1 MNSLSQIEMLNLI
14 MIGIIAII
22 GILSLLVVFIVIR
35 MRLKEKQRIEEN
47 SSKIIGEKNNNQIKR
62 TNLITRD
69 GKEIDSI
76 YKFMEFDSITDN
88 MIIRK
93 NREQFIMVIE
103 CKGINYDLLSND
115 EKSAVELGFISFLN
129 TIRTPIQLYVQTRKL
144 DMRNLLSSYS
154 KRTDAMLEEV
164 RKIDAQIQLA
174 RQNGNEELT
183 KRLLFD
189 RKRKMN
195 IVEYSESIEEYT
207 NKINDSQYMLQQKT
221 YIIVSYYANEIGD
234 TKKYSDLELNDL
246 VFSEL
251 FTRTQTIVNALTSS
265 EITGKVLNSEE
276 LAELL
281 YVAYNRESSDTY
293 TLKNALD
300 AQYDRLYST
309 AKDVLETRK
318 QELKKQIEKEAIKL
332 ATNSITK
339 ADEQLREER
348 KIKATE
354 IRKKAE
360 NIMAEY
366 KDDLSKELYDKTIKE
381 DIIMKE
387 DFEKILKNENIQS
400 LKPKIR
406 KITGVK

>member
-309 AKDVLETRK
+309 AKDVSETRK
-318 QELKKQIEKEAIKL
+318 QESKKQIEKEAIKL

-381 DIIMKE
+381 IREADINTSDII
-387 DFEKILKNENIQS
+387 DI
-400 LKPKIR
+400 KPKIR

>member
-14 MIGIIAII
+14 MMGIIAII
-22 GILSLLVVFIVIR
+22 GILALLVVFIVIR

-47 SSKIIGEKNNNQIKR
+47 SSKIIGEKSNNQIKK

-221 YIIVSYYANEIGD
+221 YIIVSYYVNEIGD

-318 QELKKQIEKEAIKL
+318 QELRKQIETEAMKL

-348 KIKATE
+348 KQKAIEIK
-354 IRKKAE
+354 KKAE
-360 NIMAEY
+360 SIMADY
-366 KDDLSKELYDKTIKE
+366 KEDLSKELYDKTIKQIRE
-381 DIIMKE
+381 ADINTSDII
-387 DFEKILKNENIQS
+387 DV
-400 LKPKIR
+400 KPRIR

>member
-14 MIGIIAII
+14 MIGII
-22 GILSLLVVFIVIR
+22 GVMGLLSLLVVFIIIR
-35 MRLKEKQRIEEN
+35 MRIKENERTAEN
-47 SSKIIGEKNNNQIKR
+47 SPKIIGGQSNNQVKK

-93 NREQFIMVIE
+93 NREQFVMVIE

-115 EKSAVELGFISFLN
+115 EKSAVELGFIAFLN

-144 DMRNLLSSYS
+144 DMSNLLSSYS
-154 KRTDAMLEEV
+154 RRTEAMLDEIS
-164 RKIDAQIQLA
+164 KIDAQIQLA
-174 RQNGNEELT
+174 RQKGNEELLN
-183 KRLLFD
+183 KLMFD
-189 RKRKMN
+189 RKRKIN

-221 YIIVSYYANEIGD
+221 YIVVSYYANEIGD

-251 FTRTQTIVNALTSS
+251 FTRTQTILNALTSS

-293 TLKNALD
+293 TLRNALD

-318 QELKKQIEKEAIKL
+318 QELKKQIETEALKL

-339 ADEQLREER
+339 ADEQLKEER
-348 KIKATE
+348 KLKAAE
-354 IRKKAE
+354 IRRKAE
-360 NIMAEY
+360 SIMADY
-366 KDDLSKELYDKTIKE
+366 KDDLSKDLYEKTIKE
-381 DIIMKE
+381 IREAELDTSDII
-387 DFEKILKNENIQS
+387 DV
-400 LKPKIR
+400 KPKIR

>member
-14 MIGIIAII
+14 MIGII
-22 GILSLLVVFIVIR
+22 GIMGLLSLLVVFIIVR
-35 MRLKEKQRIEEN
+35 MRIKENERAAAN
-47 SSKIIGEKNNNQIKR
+47 SSQIIGNKNNNQSRK

-76 YKFMEFDSITDN
+76 YRFMEFDSITDN
-88 MIIRK
+88 IIIRK
-93 NREQFIMVIE
+93 NREQFVMVIE

-115 EKSAVELGFISFLN
+115 EKSAVELGFIAFLN

-144 DMRNLLSSYS
+144 DISNLLNSYS
-154 KRTDAMLEEV
+154 KRTQAMLDEIA
-164 RKIDAQIQLA
+164 KMDTQIQIA
-174 RQNGNEELT
+174 RQKGNTELVN
-183 KRLLFD
+183 KLSFD

-207 NKINDSQYMLQQKT
+207 NRINDSQYMLQQKT
-221 YIIVSYYANEIGD
+221 YIVVSYYANEIGD

-251 FTRTQTIVNALTSS
+251 FTRTQTILNALTSS

-293 TLKNALD
+293 TLRNALD

-318 QELKKQIEKEAIKL
+318 QELKKQIETEALKL

-339 ADEQLREER
+339 ADEQVREER
-348 KIKATE
+348 KQKAAEIK
-354 IRKKAE
+354 KKAE
-360 NIMAEY
+360 SIMADY
-366 KDDLSKELYDKTIKE
+366 KNDLSKDLYEKTIKE
-381 DIIMKE
+381 IRETDIDTKDII
-387 DFEKILKNENIQS
+387 DI
-400 LKPKIR
+400 KPKIR
-406 KITGVK
+406 RITGVK

>member
-14 MIGIIAII
+14 MIGII
-22 GILSLLVVFIVIR
+22 GVMGLLSLIVVFNIIR
-35 MRLKEKQRIEEN
+35 MRIKENERTAEN
-47 SSKIIGEKNNNQIKR
+47 SPKIIGGQSNNQVKK

-76 YKFMEFDSITDN
+76 YQFMEFDSITDN

-93 NREQFIMVIE
+93 NREQFVMVIE

-115 EKSAVELGFISFLN
+115 EKSAVELGFIAFLN

-144 DMRNLLSSYS
+144 DMSNLLNSYS
-154 KRTDAMLEEV
+154 KRTEAMLDEIS
-164 RKIDAQIQLA
+164 KIDAQIQLA
-174 RQNGNEELT
+174 RQKGNEELLN
-183 KRLLFD
+183 KLMFD
-189 RKRKMN
+189 RKRKIN

-221 YIIVSYYANEIGD
+221 YIVVSYYANEIGD

-251 FTRTQTIVNALTSS
+251 FTRTQTILNALTSS

-293 TLKNALD
+293 TLRNALD

-318 QELKKQIEKEAIKL
+318 QELKKQIETEALKL

-339 ADEQLREER
+339 ADEQLKEER
-348 KIKATE
+348 KLKAAE
-354 IRKKAE
+354 IRRKAE
-360 NIMAEY
+360 SIMADY
-366 KDDLSKELYDKTIKE
+366 KDDLSKDLYEKTIKE
-381 DIIMKE
+381 IREAELDTSDII
-387 DFEKILKNENIQS
+387 DV
-400 LKPKIR
+400 KPKIR

>member
-14 MIGIIAII
+14 MIGII
-22 GILSLLVVFIVIR
+22 GVMGLLSLLVVFIIIR
-35 MRLKEKQRIEEN
+35 MRIKENERTAEN
-47 SSKIIGEKNNNQIKR
+47 SSKIIGGQSNNQVKK

-76 YKFMEFDSITDN
+76 YQFMEFDSITDN

-93 NREQFIMVIE
+93 NREQFVMVIE

-115 EKSAVELGFISFLN
+115 EKSAVELGFIAFLN

-144 DMRNLLSSYS
+144 DMSTLLNSNSR
-154 KRTDAMLEEV
+154 RTEAMLDEIS
-164 RKIDAQIQLA
+164 KIDAQIQLA
-174 RQNGNEELT
+174 RQKGNEELLN
-183 KRLLFD
+183 KLMFD
-189 RKRKMN
+189 RKRKIN

-221 YIIVSYYANEIGD
+221 YIVVSYYANEIGD

-251 FTRTQTIVNALTSS
+251 FTRTQTILNALTSS

-293 TLKNALD
+293 TLRNALD

-318 QELKKQIEKEAIKL
+318 QELKKQIETEALKL

-339 ADEQLREER
+339 ADEQLKEER
-348 KIKATE
+348 KLKAAE
-354 IRKKAE
+354 IRRKAE
-360 NIMAEY
+360 SIMADY
-366 KDDLSKELYDKTIKE
+366 KDDLSKDLYEKTIKE
-381 DIIMKE
+381 IREAELDTSDII
-387 DFEKILKNENIQS
+387 DV
-400 LKPKIR
+400 KPKIR

>member
-14 MIGIIAII
+14 MIGII
-22 GILSLLVVFIVIR
+22 GVMGLLSLLVVFIIIR
-35 MRLKEKQRIEEN
+35 MRIKENERTDEN
-47 SSKIIGEKNNNQIKR
+47 SSKIIGGQSNNQVKK

-76 YKFMEFDSITDN
+76 YQFMEFDSITDN

-93 NREQFIMVIE
+93 NREQFVMVIE

-115 EKSAVELGFISFLN
+115 EKSAVELGFIAFLN

-144 DMRNLLSSYS
+144 DMSNLLSSYS
-154 KRTDAMLEEV
+154 RRTEAMLDEIS
-164 RKIDAQIQLA
+164 KIDAQIQLA
-174 RQNGNEELT
+174 RQKGNEELLN
-183 KRLLFD
+183 KLMFD
-189 RKRKMN
+189 RKRKIN

-221 YIIVSYYANEIGD
+221 YIVVSYYANEIGD

-251 FTRTQTIVNALTSS
+251 FTRTQTILNALTSS

-293 TLKNALD
+293 TLRNALD

-318 QELKKQIEKEAIKL
+318 QELKKQIDTEALKL

-339 ADEQLREER
+339 ADEQLKEER
-348 KIKATE
+348 KLKAAE
-354 IRKKAE
+354 IRRKAE
-360 NIMAEY
+360 SIMADY
-366 KDDLSKELYDKTIKE
+366 KDDLSKDLYEKTIKE
-381 DIIMKE
+381 IREAELDTSDII
-387 DFEKILKNENIQS
+387 DV
-400 LKPKIR
+400 KPKIR

>member
-14 MIGIIAII
+14 MIGII
-22 GILSLLVVFIVIR
+22 GVMGLLSLLVVFIIIR
-35 MRLKEKQRIEEN
+35 MRIQEN
-47 SSKIIGEKNNNQIKR
+47 DRNAENYSKIIGWQTNNQVKN

-76 YKFMEFDSITDN
+76 YQFMEFDSITDN

-93 NREQFIMVIE
+93 NREQFVMVIE

-115 EKSAVELGFISFLN
+115 EKSAVELGFIAFLN

-144 DMRNLLSSYS
+144 DMSNLLSSYS
-154 KRTDAMLEEV
+154 RRTEAMLDEIS
-164 RKIDAQIQLA
+164 KIDAQIQLA
-174 RQNGNEELT
+174 RQKGNEELLN
-183 KRLLFD
+183 KLMFD
-189 RKRKMN
+189 RKRKIN

-221 YIIVSYYANEIGD
+221 YIVVSYYANEIGD

-251 FTRTQTIVNALTSS
+251 FTRTQTILNALTSS

-293 TLKNALD
+293 TLRNALD

-318 QELKKQIEKEAIKL
+318 QELKKQIETEALKL

-339 ADEQLREER
+339 ADEQLKEER
-348 KIKATE
+348 KLKAAE
-354 IRKKAE
+354 IRRKAE
-360 NIMAEY
+360 SIMADY
-366 KDDLSKELYDKTIKE
+366 KDDLSKDLYEKTIKE
-381 DIIMKE
+381 IREAELDTSDII
-387 DFEKILKNENIQS
+387 DV
-400 LKPKIR
+400 KPKIR

>member
-14 MIGIIAII
+14 MIGII
-22 GILSLLVVFIVIR
+22 GVMGLLSLLVVFIIIR
-35 MRLKEKQRIEEN
+35 MRIKENERNAEN
-47 SSKIIGEKNNNQIKR
+47 SSKIIGGQTSNQVKK

-76 YKFMEFDSITDN
+76 YQFMEFDSITDN

-93 NREQFIMVIE
+93 NREQFVMVIE

-115 EKSAVELGFISFLN
+115 EKSAVELGFIAFLN

-144 DMRNLLSSYS
+144 DMSNLLNSYS
-154 KRTDAMLEEV
+154 RRTEAMLDEIS
-164 RKIDAQIQLA
+164 KIDAQIQLA
-174 RQNGNEELT
+174 RQKGNEELLN
-183 KRLLFD
+183 KLMFD
-189 RKRKMN
+189 RKRKIN

-221 YIIVSYYANEIGD
+221 YIVVSYYANEIGD

-251 FTRTQTIVNALTSS
+251 FTRTQTILNALTSS

-293 TLKNALD
+293 TLRNALD

-318 QELKKQIEKEAIKL
+318 EKANRNRSFKISNKQYNK
-332 ATNSITK
+332 S
-339 ADEQLREER
+339 R
-348 KIKATE
+348 
-354 IRKKAE
+354 
-360 NIMAEY
+360 
-366 KDDLSKELYDKTIKE
+366 
-381 DIIMKE
+381 
-387 DFEKILKNENIQS
+387 
-400 LKPKIR
+400 
-406 KITGVK
+406 

>member
-1 MNSLSQIEMLNLI
+1 MNSLSQIEILNLI
-14 MIGIIAII
+14 MMGIIAVI
-22 GILSLLVVFIVIR
+22 GVLALLVVFIVIK

-47 SSKIIGEKNNNQIKR
+47 SSKIIGEKSNNQVKK

-93 NREQFIMVIE
+93 NREQFVMVIE

-144 DMRNLLSSYS
+144 DMSNLLNSYS
-154 KRTDAMLEEV
+154 RRTNTMLEEV
-164 RKIDAQIQLA
+164 RKIDGQIQLA
-174 RQNGNEELT
+174 RQNGNDELV
-183 KRLLFD
+183 KKLSFD

-221 YIIVSYYANEIGD
+221 YIVVSYYASEIGD
-234 TKKYSDLELNDL
+234 TKKYSDMELNDL

-251 FTRTQTIVNALTSS
+251 FTRTQTILNALTSS

-293 TLKNALD
+293 TLRNALD

-318 QELKKQIEKEAIKL
+318 QELKKQIENEAMKL

-348 KIKATE
+348 RQKAIE

-360 NIMAEY
+360 SIMADY
-366 KDDLSKELYDKTIKE
+366 KDDLSKELYEKTIKQIRE
-381 DIIMKE
+381 ADINTSDII
-387 DFEKILKNENIQS
+387 DV
-400 LKPKIR
+400 KPRIR

>member
-14 MIGIIAII
+14 MIGII
-22 GILSLLVVFIVIR
+22 GVMGLLSLLVVFIIIR
-35 MRLKEKQRIEEN
+35 MRIKENERTAEN
-47 SSKIIGEKNNNQIKR
+47 SPKIIGGQSNNQVKK

-76 YKFMEFDSITDN
+76 YQFMEFDSITDN

-93 NREQFIMVIE
+93 NREQFVMVIE

-115 EKSAVELGFISFLN
+115 EKSAVELGFIAFLN

-144 DMRNLLSSYS
+144 DMSNLLSSYS
-154 KRTDAMLEEV
+154 RRTEAMLDEIS
-164 RKIDAQIQLA
+164 KIDAQIQLA
-174 RQNGNEELT
+174 RQKGNEELLN
-183 KRLLFD
+183 KLMFD
-189 RKRKMN
+189 RKRKIN

-221 YIIVSYYANEIGD
+221 YIVVSYYANEIGD

-251 FTRTQTIVNALTSS
+251 FTRTQTILNALTSS

-293 TLKNALD
+293 TLRNALD

-318 QELKKQIEKEAIKL
+318 EELKKQIETEALKL

-339 ADEQLREER
+339 ADEQLKAER
-348 KIKATE
+348 KLKAAE
-354 IRKKAE
+354 IRRKAE
-360 NIMAEY
+360 SIMADY
-366 KDDLSKELYDKTIKE
+366 KNDLSKDLYEKTIKE
-381 DIIMKE
+381 IREAELDTSDII
-387 DFEKILKNENIQS
+387 DV
-400 LKPKIR
+400 KPKIR

>member
-1 MNSLSQIEMLNLI
+1 MNSLSQIEILNLN

-22 GILSLLVVFIVIR
+22 GILSLIVVFIIIK

-47 SSKIIGEKNNNQIKR
+47 SSKIIGEKNNNQAKKI
-62 TNLITRD
+62 NLITRD

-144 DMRNLLSSYS
+144 DMSNLLNSYS
-154 KRTDAMLEEV
+154 RRTDAMLEEV

-174 RQNGNEELT
+174 KQNGNDELV
-183 KRLLFD
+183 KKLSFD

-221 YIIVSYYANEIGD
+221 YIVVSYYASEIGE
-234 TKKYSDLELNDL
+234 TKKYSDIELNDL

-251 FTRTQTIVNALTSS
+251 FTRTQTILNALTSS

-318 QELKKQIEKEAIKL
+318 QELRKQIETEAMKL

-348 KIKATE
+348 KQKAIEIK
-354 IRKKAE
+354 KKAE
-360 NIMAEY
+360 SIMADY
-366 KDDLSKELYDKTIKE
+366 KEDLSKELYDKTIKQIRE
-381 DIIMKE
+381 ADINTSDII
-387 DFEKILKNENIQS
+387 DV
-400 LKPKIR
+400 KPRIR

>member
-1 MNSLSQIEMLNLI
+1 MNSLSQIELLNLI
-14 MIGIIAII
+14 MIGII
-22 GILSLLVVFIVIR
+22 GVMGLLSLLVVFIIIR
-35 MRLKEKQRIEEN
+35 MRIKENERTAEN
-47 SSKIIGEKNNNQIKR
+47 SSKIIGGQSNNQVKK

-93 NREQFIMVIE
+93 NREQFVMVIE

-115 EKSAVELGFISFLN
+115 EKSAVELGFIAFLN

-144 DMRNLLSSYS
+144 DMSNLLNSYS
-154 KRTDAMLEEV
+154 KRTEAMLDEIS
-164 RKIDAQIQLA
+164 KIDAQIQLA
-174 RQNGNEELT
+174 RQKGNEELLN
-183 KRLLFD
+183 KLMFD
-189 RKRKMN
+189 RKRKIN

-221 YIIVSYYANEIGD
+221 YIVVSYYANEIGD

-251 FTRTQTIVNALTSS
+251 FTRTQTILNALTSS

-293 TLKNALD
+293 TLRNALD

-318 QELKKQIEKEAIKL
+318 EELKKQIETEALKL

-339 ADEQLREER
+339 ADEQLKAER
-348 KIKATE
+348 KLKAAE
-354 IRKKAE
+354 IRRKAE
-360 NIMAEY
+360 SIMADY
-366 KDDLSKELYDKTIKE
+366 KNDLSKDLYEKTIKE
-381 DIIMKE
+381 IRDAELDTSDII
-387 DFEKILKNENIQS
+387 DV
-400 LKPKIR
+400 KPKIR

>member
-1 MNSLSQIEMLNLI
+1 MNSLSQIEILNLI

-22 GILSLLVVFIVIR
+22 GILSLIVVFIIIK

-47 SSKIIGEKNNNQIKR
+47 SSKIIGEKNNNQAKKI
-62 TNLITRD
+62 NLITRD

-144 DMRNLLSSYS
+144 DMSNLLNSYS
-154 KRTDAMLEEV
+154 RRTDAMLEEV

-221 YIIVSYYANEIGD
+221 YIVVSYYASEIGE
-234 TKKYSDLELNDL
+234 TKKYSDIELNDL

-251 FTRTQTIVNALTSS
+251 FTRTQTILNALTSS

-318 QELKKQIEKEAIKL
+318 QELRKQIETEAMKL

-348 KIKATE
+348 KQKAIEIK
-354 IRKKAE
+354 KKAE
-360 NIMAEY
+360 SIMADY
-366 KDDLSKELYDKTIKE
+366 KEDLSKELYDKTIKQIRE
-381 DIIMKE
+381 ADINTSDII
-387 DFEKILKNENIQS
+387 DV
-400 LKPKIR
+400 KPRIR

>member
-1 MNSLSQIEMLNLI
+1 MNSLSQIEILNLI

-22 GILSLLVVFIVIR
+22 GILSLIVVFIIIK

-47 SSKIIGEKNNNQIKR
+47 SSKIIGEKNSNQAKK

-144 DMRNLLSSYS
+144 DMSNLLNSYS
-154 KRTDAMLEEV
+154 RRTDAMLEEV

-174 RQNGNEELT
+174 KQNGNDELI
-183 KRLLFD
+183 KKLSFD

-221 YIIVSYYANEIGD
+221 YIVVSYYASEIGE
-234 TKKYSDLELNDL
+234 TKKYSDIELNDL

-251 FTRTQTIVNALTSS
+251 FTRTQTILNALTSS

-318 QELKKQIEKEAIKL
+318 QELRKQIETEAMKL

-348 KIKATE
+348 KQKAIEIK
-354 IRKKAE
+354 RKAE
-360 NIMAEY
+360 SIMADY
-366 KDDLSKELYDKTIKE
+366 KEDLSKELYDKTIKQIRE
-381 DIIMKE
+381 ADINTSDII
-387 DFEKILKNENIQS
+387 DV
-400 LKPKIR
+400 KPRIR

>member
-14 MIGIIAII
+14 MIGII
-22 GILSLLVVFIVIR
+22 GVMGLLSLLVVFIIIK
-35 MRLKEKQRIEEN
+35 MRIKENERTAEN
-47 SSKIIGEKNNNQIKR
+47 SSKIIGGQSNNQVKK

-76 YKFMEFDSITDN
+76 YQFMEFDSITDN

-93 NREQFIMVIE
+93 NREQFVMVIE

-115 EKSAVELGFISFLN
+115 EKSAVELGFIAFLN

-144 DMRNLLSSYS
+144 DMSNLLSSYS
-154 KRTDAMLEEV
+154 RRTEAMLDEIS
-164 RKIDAQIQLA
+164 KIDAQIQLA
-174 RQNGNEELT
+174 RQKGNEELLN
-183 KRLLFD
+183 KLMFD
-189 RKRKMN
+189 RKRKIN

-221 YIIVSYYANEIGD
+221 YIVVSYYANEIGD
-234 TKKYSDLELNDL
+234 TNKYSDLELNDL

-251 FTRTQTIVNALTSS
+251 FTRTQTILNALTSS

-293 TLKNALD
+293 TLRNALD

-318 QELKKQIEKEAIKL
+318 QELKKQIETEALKL

-339 ADEQLREER
+339 ADEQLKEER
-348 KIKATE
+348 KLKAAE
-354 IRKKAE
+354 IRRKAE
-360 NIMAEY
+360 SIMADY
-366 KDDLSKELYDKTIKE
+366 KDDLSKDLYEKTIKE
-381 DIIMKE
+381 IREAELDTSDII
-387 DFEKILKNENIQS
+387 DV
-400 LKPKIR
+400 KPKIR

>member
-14 MIGIIAII
+14 MIGII
-22 GILSLLVVFIVIR
+22 GVMGLLSLLVVFIIIR
-35 MRLKEKQRIEEN
+35 MRIKENERTAEN
-47 SSKIIGEKNNNQIKR
+47 SPKIIGGQSNNQVKK

-76 YKFMEFDSITDN
+76 YQFMEFDSITDN

-93 NREQFIMVIE
+93 NREQFVMVIE

-115 EKSAVELGFISFLN
+115 EKSAVELGFIAFLN

-144 DMRNLLSSYS
+144 DMSNLLSSYS
-154 KRTDAMLEEV
+154 RRTEAMLDEIS
-164 RKIDAQIQLA
+164 KIDAQIQLA
-174 RQNGNEELT
+174 RQKGNEELLN
-183 KRLLFD
+183 KLMFD
-189 RKRKMN
+189 RKRKIN

-221 YIIVSYYANEIGD
+221 YIVVSYYANEIGD

-251 FTRTQTIVNALTSS
+251 FTRTQTILNALTSS

-293 TLKNALD
+293 ILRNALD

-318 QELKKQIEKEAIKL
+318 QELKKQIETEALKL

-339 ADEQLREER
+339 ADEQLKEER
-348 KIKATE
+348 KLKAAE
-354 IRKKAE
+354 IRRKAE
-360 NIMAEY
+360 SIMADY
-366 KDDLSKELYDKTIKE
+366 KDDLSKDLYEKTIKE
-381 DIIMKE
+381 IREAELDTSDII
-387 DFEKILKNENIQS
+387 DV
-400 LKPKIR
+400 KPKIR

>member
-14 MIGIIAII
+14 MIGII
-22 GILSLLVVFIVIR
+22 GVMGLLSLLVVFIIIR
-35 MRLKEKQRIEEN
+35 MRIKENERTAEN
-47 SSKIIGEKNNNQIKR
+47 SSKIIGGQSNNQVKK

-76 YKFMEFDSITDN
+76 YQFMEFDSITDN

-93 NREQFIMVIE
+93 NREQFVMVIE

-115 EKSAVELGFISFLN
+115 EKSAVELGFIAFLN

-144 DMRNLLSSYS
+144 DMSNLLNSYS
-154 KRTDAMLEEV
+154 RRTEAMLDEIS
-164 RKIDAQIQLA
+164 KIDAQIQLA
-174 RQNGNEELT
+174 RQKGNEELLN
-183 KRLLFD
+183 KLMFD
-189 RKRKMN
+189 RKRKIN

-221 YIIVSYYANEIGD
+221 YIVVSYYANEIGD
-234 TKKYSDLELNDL
+234 TNKYSDLELNDL

-251 FTRTQTIVNALTSS
+251 FTRTQTILNALTSS
-265 EITGKVLNSEE
+265 EIAGKVLNSEE

-293 TLKNALD
+293 TLRNALD

-318 QELKKQIEKEAIKL
+318 QELKKQIETEALKL

-339 ADEQLREER
+339 ADEQLKEER
-348 KIKATE
+348 KLKAAE
-354 IRKKAE
+354 IRRKAE
-360 NIMAEY
+360 SIMADY
-366 KDDLSKELYDKTIKE
+366 KDDLSKDLYEKTIKE
-381 DIIMKE
+381 IREAELDTSDII
-387 DFEKILKNENIQS
+387 DV
-400 LKPKIR
+400 KPKIR

>member
-14 MIGIIAII
+14 MIGII
-22 GILSLLVVFIVIR
+22 GVMGLLSLLVVFIIIR
-35 MRLKEKQRIEEN
+35 MRIKENERTAEN
-47 SSKIIGEKNNNQIKR
+47 SSKIIGGQSNNQVKK

-93 NREQFIMVIE
+93 NREQFVMVIE

-115 EKSAVELGFISFLN
+115 EKSAVELGFIAFLN

-144 DMRNLLSSYS
+144 DMSNLLNSYS
-154 KRTDAMLEEV
+154 RRTEAMLDEIS
-164 RKIDAQIQLA
+164 KIDAQIQLA
-174 RQNGNEELT
+174 RQKGNEELLN
-183 KRLLFD
+183 KLMFD
-189 RKRKMN
+189 RKRKIN

-221 YIIVSYYANEIGD
+221 YIVVSYYANEIGD

-251 FTRTQTIVNALTSS
+251 FTRTQTILNALTSS

-293 TLKNALD
+293 TLRNALD

-318 QELKKQIEKEAIKL
+318 QELKKQIETEALKL

-339 ADEQLREER
+339 ADEQLKEER
-348 KIKATE
+348 KLKAAE
-354 IRKKAE
+354 IRRKAE
-360 NIMAEY
+360 SIMADY
-366 KDDLSKELYDKTIKE
+366 KDDLSKDLYEKTIKE
-381 DIIMKE
+381 IREAELDTSDII
-387 DFEKILKNENIQS
+387 DV
-400 LKPKIR
+400 KPKIR

>member
-14 MIGIIAII
+14 MIGII
-22 GILSLLVVFIVIR
+22 GVMGLLSLLVVFIIIR
-35 MRLKEKQRIEEN
+35 MRIKENERTAEN
-47 SSKIIGEKNNNQIKR
+47 SSKIIGGQSNNQVKK

-93 NREQFIMVIE
+93 NREQFVMVIE

-115 EKSAVELGFISFLN
+115 EKSAVELGFIAFLN

-144 DMRNLLSSYS
+144 DMSNLLNSYS
-154 KRTDAMLEEV
+154 RRTEAMLDEIS
-164 RKIDAQIQLA
+164 KIDAQIQLA
-174 RQNGNEELT
+174 RQKGNEELLN
-183 KRLLFD
+183 KLMFD
-189 RKRKMN
+189 RKRKIN

-221 YIIVSYYANEIGD
+221 YIVVSYYANEIGD
-234 TKKYSDLELNDL
+234 TNKYSDLELNDL

-251 FTRTQTIVNALTSS
+251 FTRTQTILNALTSS

-293 TLKNALD
+293 TLRNALD

-318 QELKKQIEKEAIKL
+318 QELKKQIETEALKL

-339 ADEQLREER
+339 ADEQLKEER
-348 KIKATE
+348 KLKAAE
-354 IRKKAE
+354 IRRKAE
-360 NIMAEY
+360 SIMADY
-366 KDDLSKELYDKTIKE
+366 KDDLSKDLYEKTIKE
-381 DIIMKE
+381 IREAELDTSDII
-387 DFEKILKNENIQS
+387 DV
-400 LKPKIR
+400 KPKIR

>member
-14 MIGIIAII
+14 MIGII
-22 GILSLLVVFIVIR
+22 GVMGLLSLLVVFIIIR
-35 MRLKEKQRIEEN
+35 MRIKENERNAEN
-47 SSKIIGEKNNNQIKR
+47 SSKIIGGQTNNQVKK

-76 YKFMEFDSITDN
+76 YQFMEFDSITDN

-93 NREQFIMVIE
+93 NREQFVMVIE

-115 EKSAVELGFISFLN
+115 EKSAVELGFIAFLN

-144 DMRNLLSSYS
+144 DMSNLLSSYS
-154 KRTDAMLEEV
+154 RRTEAMLDEIS
-164 RKIDAQIQLA
+164 KIDAQIQLA
-174 RQNGNEELT
+174 RQKGNEELLN
-183 KRLLFD
+183 KLMFD
-189 RKRKMN
+189 RKRKIN

-221 YIIVSYYANEIGD
+221 YIVVSYYANEIGD
-234 TKKYSDLELNDL
+234 TNKYSDLELNDL

-251 FTRTQTIVNALTSS
+251 FTRTQTILNALTSS

-293 TLKNALD
+293 TLRNALD

-318 QELKKQIEKEAIKL
+318 QELKKQIETEALKL

-339 ADEQLREER
+339 ADEQLKEER
-348 KIKATE
+348 KLKAAE
-354 IRKKAE
+354 IRRKAE
-360 NIMAEY
+360 SIMADY
-366 KDDLSKELYDKTIKE
+366 KDDLSKDLYEKTIKE
-381 DIIMKE
+381 IREAELDTSDII
-387 DFEKILKNENIQS
+387 DV
-400 LKPKIR
+400 KPKIR

>member
-14 MIGIIAII
+14 MIGII
-22 GILSLLVVFIVIR
+22 GVMGLLSLLVVFIIIR
-35 MRLKEKQRIEEN
+35 MRIKENERTAEN
-47 SSKIIGEKNNNQIKR
+47 SSKIIGGQSNNQVKK

-76 YKFMEFDSITDN
+76 YQFMEFDSITDN

-93 NREQFIMVIE
+93 NREQFVMVIE

-115 EKSAVELGFISFLN
+115 EKSAVELGFIAFLN

-144 DMRNLLSSYS
+144 DMSNLLNSYS
-154 KRTDAMLEEV
+154 RRTEAMLDEIS
-164 RKIDAQIQLA
+164 KIDAQIQLA
-174 RQNGNEELT
+174 RQKGNEELLN
-183 KRLLFD
+183 KLMFD
-189 RKRKMN
+189 RKRKIN

-221 YIIVSYYANEIGD
+221 YIVVSYYANEIGD

-251 FTRTQTIVNALTSS
+251 FTRTQTILNALTSS
-265 EITGKVLNSEE
+265 EIAGKVLNSEE

-293 TLKNALD
+293 TLRNALD

-318 QELKKQIEKEAIKL
+318 QELKKQIETEALKL

-339 ADEQLREER
+339 ADEQLKEER
-348 KIKATE
+348 KLKAAE
-354 IRKKAE
+354 IRRKAE
-360 NIMAEY
+360 SIMADY
-366 KDDLSKELYDKTIKE
+366 KDDLSKDLYEKTIKE
-381 DIIMKE
+381 IREAELDTSDII
-387 DFEKILKNENIQS
+387 DV
-400 LKPKIR
+400 KPKIR

>member
-14 MIGIIAII
+14 MIGII
-22 GILSLLVVFIVIR
+22 GVMGLLSLLVVFIIIR
-35 MRLKEKQRIEEN
+35 MRIKENERTDEN
-47 SSKIIGEKNNNQIKR
+47 SSKIIGGQSNNQVKK

-76 YKFMEFDSITDN
+76 YQFMEFDSITDN

-93 NREQFIMVIE
+93 NREQFVMVIE

-115 EKSAVELGFISFLN
+115 EKSAVELGFIAFLN

-144 DMRNLLSSYS
+144 DMSNLLSSYS
-154 KRTDAMLEEV
+154 RRTEAMLDEIS
-164 RKIDAQIQLA
+164 KIDAQIQLA
-174 RQNGNEELT
+174 RQKGNEELLN
-183 KRLLFD
+183 KLMFD
-189 RKRKMN
+189 RKRKIN

-221 YIIVSYYANEIGD
+221 YIVVSYYANEIGD

-251 FTRTQTIVNALTSS
+251 FTRTQTILNALTSS

-293 TLKNALD
+293 TLRNALD

-318 QELKKQIEKEAIKL
+318 QELKKQIETEALKL

-339 ADEQLREER
+339 ADEQLKEER
-348 KIKATE
+348 KLKAAE
-354 IRKKAE
+354 IRRKAE
-360 NIMAEY
+360 SIMADY
-366 KDDLSKELYDKTIKE
+366 KDDLSKDLYEKTIKE
-381 DIIMKE
+381 IREAELDTSDII
-387 DFEKILKNENIQS
+387 DV
-400 LKPKIR
+400 KPKIR
-406 KITGVK
+406 KITGIK

>member
-14 MIGIIAII
+14 MIGII
-22 GILSLLVVFIVIR
+22 GVMGLLSLLVVFIIIR
-35 MRLKEKQRIEEN
+35 MRIKENERSAEN
-47 SSKIIGEKNNNQIKR
+47 SSKIIGGQSNNQVKKA
-62 TNLITRD
+62 NLITRD

-76 YKFMEFDSITDN
+76 YQFMEFDSITDN

-93 NREQFIMVIE
+93 NREQFVMVIE

-115 EKSAVELGFISFLN
+115 EKSAVELGFIAFLN

-144 DMRNLLSSYS
+144 DMSNLLNSYS
-154 KRTDAMLEEV
+154 RRTEAMLDEIS
-164 RKIDAQIQLA
+164 KIDAQIQLA
-174 RQNGNEELT
+174 RQKGNEELLN
-183 KRLLFD
+183 KLMFD
-189 RKRKMN
+189 RKRKIN

-221 YIIVSYYANEIGD
+221 YIVVSYYANEIGD

-251 FTRTQTIVNALTSS
+251 FTRTQTILNALTSS

-293 TLKNALD
+293 TLRNALD

-318 QELKKQIEKEAIKL
+318 QELKKQIETEALKL
-332 ATNSITK
+332 ATNRITK
-339 ADEQLREER
+339 ADEQLKEER
-348 KIKATE
+348 KLKAAE
-354 IRKKAE
+354 IRRKAE
-360 NIMAEY
+360 SIMADY
-366 KDDLSKELYDKTIKE
+366 KDDLSKDLYEKTIKE
-381 DIIMKE
+381 IREAELDTSDII
-387 DFEKILKNENIQS
+387 DV
-400 LKPKIR
+400 KPKIR

>member
-14 MIGIIAII
+14 MIGII
-22 GILSLLVVFIVIR
+22 GVMGLLSLLVVFIIIR
-35 MRLKEKQRIEEN
+35 MRIKENERTAEN
-47 SSKIIGEKNNNQIKR
+47 SPKIIGGQSNNQVKK

-76 YKFMEFDSITDN
+76 YQFMEFDSITDN

-93 NREQFIMVIE
+93 NREQFVMVIE

-115 EKSAVELGFISFLN
+115 EKSAVELGFIAFLN

-144 DMRNLLSSYS
+144 DMSNLLSSYS
-154 KRTDAMLEEV
+154 RRTEAMLDEIS
-164 RKIDAQIQLA
+164 KIDAQIQLA
-174 RQNGNEELT
+174 RQKGNEELLN
-183 KRLLFD
+183 KLMFD
-189 RKRKMN
+189 RKRKIN

-221 YIIVSYYANEIGD
+221 YIVVSYYANEIGD

-251 FTRTQTIVNALTSS
+251 FTRTQTILNALTSS

-293 TLKNALD
+293 TLRNALD

-318 QELKKQIEKEAIKL
+318 QELKKQIETEALKL

-339 ADEQLREER
+339 ADEQLKEER
-348 KIKATE
+348 KLKAAE
-354 IRKKAE
+354 IRRKAE
-360 NIMAEY
+360 SIMADY
-366 KDDLSKELYDKTIKE
+366 KDDLSKDLYEKTIKE
-381 DIIMKE
+381 IREAELGTSDII
-387 DFEKILKNENIQS
+387 DV
-400 LKPKIR
+400 KPKIR

>member
-14 MIGIIAII
+14 MIGII
-22 GILSLLVVFIVIR
+22 GVMGLLSLLVVFIIIK
-35 MRLKEKQRIEEN
+35 MRIKENERTAEN
-47 SSKIIGEKNNNQIKR
+47 SSKIIGGQSNNQVKK

-76 YKFMEFDSITDN
+76 YQFMEFDSITDN

-93 NREQFIMVIE
+93 NREQFVMVIE

-115 EKSAVELGFISFLN
+115 EKSAVELGFIAFLN

-144 DMRNLLSSYS
+144 DMSNLLNSYS
-154 KRTDAMLEEV
+154 RRTEAMLDEIS
-164 RKIDAQIQLA
+164 KIDAQIQLA
-174 RQNGNEELT
+174 RQKGNEELLN
-183 KRLLFD
+183 KLMFD
-189 RKRKMN
+189 RKRKIN

-221 YIIVSYYANEIGD
+221 YIVVSYYANEIGD

-251 FTRTQTIVNALTSS
+251 FTRTQTILNALTSS

-293 TLKNALD
+293 TLRNALD

-318 QELKKQIEKEAIKL
+318 QELKKQIETEALKL

-339 ADEQLREER
+339 ADEQLKEER
-348 KIKATE
+348 KLKAAE
-354 IRKKAE
+354 IRRKAE
-360 NIMAEY
+360 SIMADY
-366 KDDLSKELYDKTIKE
+366 KDDLSKDLYEKTIKE
-381 DIIMKE
+381 IREAELDTSDII
-387 DFEKILKNENIQS
+387 DV
-400 LKPKIR
+400 KPKIR

>member
-14 MIGIIAII
+14 MIGII
-22 GILSLLVVFIVIR
+22 GVMGLLSLLVVFIIIR
-35 MRLKEKQRIEEN
+35 MRIKENEKNAEN
-47 SSKIIGEKNNNQIKR
+47 SSKIIGGQSNNQVKK

-93 NREQFIMVIE
+93 NREQFVMVIE

-115 EKSAVELGFISFLN
+115 EKSAVELGFIAFLN

-144 DMRNLLSSYS
+144 DMSNLLNSYS
-154 KRTDAMLEEV
+154 KRTEAMLDEIS
-164 RKIDAQIQLA
+164 KIDAQIQLA
-174 RQNGNEELT
+174 RQKGNEELLN
-183 KRLLFD
+183 KLMFD
-189 RKRKMN
+189 RKRKIN

-221 YIIVSYYANEIGD
+221 YIVVSYYANEIGD

-251 FTRTQTIVNALTSS
+251 FTRTQTILNALTSS

-293 TLKNALD
+293 TLRNALD

-318 QELKKQIEKEAIKL
+318 EELKKQIETEALKL

-339 ADEQLREER
+339 ADEQLKAER
-348 KIKATE
+348 KLKAAE
-354 IRKKAE
+354 IRRKAE
-360 NIMAEY
+360 SIMADY
-366 KDDLSKELYDKTIKE
+366 KNDLSKDLYEKTIKE
-381 DIIMKE
+381 IREAELDTSDII
-387 DFEKILKNENIQS
+387 DV
-400 LKPKIR
+400 KPKIR

>member
-14 MIGIIAII
+14 MIGII
-22 GILSLLVVFIVIR
+22 GVMGLLSLIVVFIIIR
-35 MRLKEKQRIEEN
+35 MRIKENERTAEN
-47 SSKIIGEKNNNQIKR
+47 SPKIIGGQSNNQVKK

-76 YKFMEFDSITDN
+76 YQFMEFDSITDN

-93 NREQFIMVIE
+93 NREQFVMVIE

-115 EKSAVELGFISFLN
+115 EKSAVELGFIAFLN

-144 DMRNLLSSYS
+144 DMSNLLSSYS
-154 KRTDAMLEEV
+154 RRTEAMLDEIS
-164 RKIDAQIQLA
+164 KIDAQIQLA
-174 RQNGNEELT
+174 RQKGNEELLN
-183 KRLLFD
+183 KLMFD
-189 RKRKMN
+189 RKRKIN

-221 YIIVSYYANEIGD
+221 YIVVSYYANEIGD

-251 FTRTQTIVNALTSS
+251 FTRTQTILNALTSS

-293 TLKNALD
+293 TLRNALD

-318 QELKKQIEKEAIKL
+318 QELKKQIETEALKL

-339 ADEQLREER
+339 ADEQLKEER
-348 KIKATE
+348 KLKAAE
-354 IRKKAE
+354 IRRKAE
-360 NIMAEY
+360 SIMADY
-366 KDDLSKELYDKTIKE
+366 KDDLSKDLYEKTIKE
-381 DIIMKE
+381 IREAELDTSDII
-387 DFEKILKNENIQS
+387 DV
-400 LKPKIR
+400 KPKIR

>member
-14 MIGIIAII
+14 MIGII
-22 GILSLLVVFIVIR
+22 GVMGLLSLLVVFIIIR
-35 MRLKEKQRIEEN
+35 MRIKENERTAEN
-47 SSKIIGEKNNNQIKR
+47 SSKIIGGQSNNQVKK

-76 YKFMEFDSITDN
+76 YQFMEFDSITDN

-93 NREQFIMVIE
+93 NREQFVMVIE

-115 EKSAVELGFISFLN
+115 EKSAVELGFIAFLN
-129 TIRTPIQLYVQTRKL
+129 TTRTPIQLYVQTRKL
-144 DMRNLLSSYS
+144 DMSNLLNSYS
-154 KRTDAMLEEV
+154 RRTEAMLDEIS
-164 RKIDAQIQLA
+164 KIDAQIQLA
-174 RQNGNEELT
+174 RQKGNEELLN
-183 KRLLFD
+183 KLMFD
-189 RKRKMN
+189 RKRKIN

-221 YIIVSYYANEIGD
+221 YIVVSYYANEIGD

-251 FTRTQTIVNALTSS
+251 FTRTQTILNALTSS

-293 TLKNALD
+293 TLRNALD

-318 QELKKQIEKEAIKL
+318 QELKKQIETEALKL

-339 ADEQLREER
+339 ADEQLKEER
-348 KIKATE
+348 KLKAAE
-354 IRKKAE
+354 IRRKAE
-360 NIMAEY
+360 SIMADY
-366 KDDLSKELYDKTIKE
+366 KDDLSKDLYEKTIKE
-381 DIIMKE
+381 IREAELDTSDII
-387 DFEKILKNENIQS
+387 DV
-400 LKPKIR
+400 KPKIR

>member
-14 MIGIIAII
+14 MIGII
-22 GILSLLVVFIVIR
+22 GVMGLLSLLVVFIIIR
-35 MRLKEKQRIEEN
+35 MRIKENERNAEN
-47 SSKIIGEKNNNQIKR
+47 SSKIIGGQTNNQVKK

-76 YKFMEFDSITDN
+76 YQFMEFDSITDN

-93 NREQFIMVIE
+93 NREQFVMVIE

-115 EKSAVELGFISFLN
+115 EKSAVELGFIAFLN

-144 DMRNLLSSYS
+144 DMSNLLSSYS
-154 KRTDAMLEEV
+154 RRTEAMLDEIS
-164 RKIDAQIQLA
+164 KIDAQIQLA
-174 RQNGNEELT
+174 RQKGNEELLN
-183 KRLLFD
+183 KLMFD
-189 RKRKMN
+189 RKRKIN

-221 YIIVSYYANEIGD
+221 YIVVSYYANEIGD

-251 FTRTQTIVNALTSS
+251 FTRTQTILNALTSS

-293 TLKNALD
+293 TLRNALD

-318 QELKKQIEKEAIKL
+318 QELKKQIETEALKL

-339 ADEQLREER
+339 ADEQLKEER
-348 KIKATE
+348 KLKAAE
-354 IRKKAE
+354 IRRKAE
-360 NIMAEY
+360 SIMADY
-366 KDDLSKELYDKTIKE
+366 KDDLSKDLYEKTIKE
-381 DIIMKE
+381 IREAELDTSDII
-387 DFEKILKNENIQS
+387 DV
-400 LKPKIR
+400 KPKIR

>member
-1 MNSLSQIEMLNLI
+1 MNSLSQIEILNLI
-14 MIGIIAII
+14 MMGIIAVI
-22 GILSLLVVFIVIR
+22 GVLALLVVFIVIK

-47 SSKIIGEKNNNQIKR
+47 SSKIIGEKSNNQVKK

-93 NREQFIMVIE
+93 NREQFVMVIE

-144 DMRNLLSSYS
+144 DMSNLLNSYS
-154 KRTDAMLEEV
+154 RRTNTMLEEV
-164 RKIDAQIQLA
+164 RKIDGQIQLA
-174 RQNGNEELT
+174 RQNGNDELV
-183 KRLLFD
+183 KKLSFD

-221 YIIVSYYANEIGD
+221 YIVVSYYASEIGD
-234 TKKYSDLELNDL
+234 TKKYSDMELNDL

-251 FTRTQTIVNALTSS
+251 FTRTQTILNALTSS

-293 TLKNALD
+293 TLRNALD

-318 QELKKQIEKEAIKL
+318 QELKKQIENEAMKL

-348 KIKATE
+348 KQKAIE

-360 NIMAEY
+360 SIMADY
-366 KDDLSKELYDKTIKE
+366 KDDLSKELYEKTIKQIRE
-381 DIIMKE
+381 ADINTSDII
-387 DFEKILKNENIQS
+387 DV
-400 LKPKIR
+400 KPRIR

>member
-144 DMRNLLSSYS
+144 DMSNLLNSYS
-154 KRTDAMLEEV
+154 RRTDAMLEEV

-174 RQNGNEELT
+174 KQNGNDELV
-183 KRLLFD
+183 KKLSFD

-381 DIIMKE
+381 IREADINTSDII
-387 DFEKILKNENIQS
+387 DI
-400 LKPKIR
+400 KPKIR

>member
-22 GILSLLVVFIVIR
+22 GILSLIVVFIIIK

-47 SSKIIGEKNNNQIKR
+47 SSKIIGEKNSNQAKK

-144 DMRNLLSSYS
+144 DMSNLLNSYS
-154 KRTDAMLEEV
+154 RRTDAMLEEV

-174 RQNGNEELT
+174 KQNGNDELV
-183 KRLLFD
+183 KKLSFD

-221 YIIVSYYANEIGD
+221 YIVVSYYASEIGE
-234 TKKYSDLELNDL
+234 TKKYSDIELNDL

-251 FTRTQTIVNALTSS
+251 FTRTQTILNALTSS

-318 QELKKQIEKEAIKL
+318 QELRKQIETEAMKL

-348 KIKATE
+348 KQKAIEIK
-354 IRKKAE
+354 KKAE
-360 NIMAEY
+360 SIMADY
-366 KDDLSKELYDKTIKE
+366 KEDLSKELYDKTIKQIRE
-381 DIIMKE
+381 ADINTSDII
-387 DFEKILKNENIQS
+387 DV
-400 LKPKIR
+400 KPRIR

>member
-1 MNSLSQIEMLNLI
+1 MNSLSQIEILNLI

-22 GILSLLVVFIVIR
+22 GILSLIVVFIIIK

-47 SSKIIGEKNNNQIKR
+47 SSKIIGEKNNNQAKKI
-62 TNLITRD
+62 NLITRD

-144 DMRNLLSSYS
+144 DMSNLLNSYS
-154 KRTDAMLEEV
+154 RRTDAMLEEV

-174 RQNGNEELT
+174 KQNGNDELV
-183 KRLLFD
+183 KKLSFD

-195 IVEYSESIEEYT
+195 IVEYSESIEEHT

-221 YIIVSYYANEIGD
+221 YIVVSYYASEIGE
-234 TKKYSDLELNDL
+234 TKKYSDIELNDL

-251 FTRTQTIVNALTSS
+251 FTRTQTILNALTSS

-318 QELKKQIEKEAIKL
+318 QELRKQIETEAMKL

-348 KIKATE
+348 KQKAIEIK
-354 IRKKAE
+354 KKAE
-360 NIMAEY
+360 SIMADY
-366 KDDLSKELYDKTIKE
+366 KEDLSKELYDKTIKQIRE
-381 DIIMKE
+381 ADINTSDII
-387 DFEKILKNENIQS
+387 DV
-400 LKPKIR
+400 KPRIR

>member
-14 MIGIIAII
+14 MIGII
-22 GILSLLVVFIVIR
+22 GVMGLLSLLVVFIIIR
-35 MRLKEKQRIEEN
+35 MRIKENERTAEN
-47 SSKIIGEKNNNQIKR
+47 SPEIIGGQSNNQVKK

-76 YKFMEFDSITDN
+76 YQFMEFDSITDN

-93 NREQFIMVIE
+93 NREQFVMVIE

-115 EKSAVELGFISFLN
+115 EKSAVELGFIAFLN

-144 DMRNLLSSYS
+144 DMSNLLSSYS
-154 KRTDAMLEEV
+154 RRTEAMLDEIS
-164 RKIDAQIQLA
+164 KIDAQIQLA
-174 RQNGNEELT
+174 RQKGNEELLN
-183 KRLLFD
+183 KLMFD
-189 RKRKMN
+189 RKRKIN

-221 YIIVSYYANEIGD
+221 YIVVSYYANEIGD

-251 FTRTQTIVNALTSS
+251 FTRTQTILNALTSS

-293 TLKNALD
+293 TLRNALD

-318 QELKKQIEKEAIKL
+318 QELKKQIETEALKL

-339 ADEQLREER
+339 ADEQLKEER
-348 KIKATE
+348 KLKAAE
-354 IRKKAE
+354 IRRKAE
-360 NIMAEY
+360 SIMADY
-366 KDDLSKELYDKTIKE
+366 KDDLSKDLYEKTIKE
-381 DIIMKE
+381 IREAELDTSDII
-387 DFEKILKNENIQS
+387 DV
-400 LKPKIR
+400 KPKIR

>member
-14 MIGIIAII
+14 MIGII
-22 GILSLLVVFIVIR
+22 GVMGLLSLLVVFIIIR
-35 MRLKEKQRIEEN
+35 MRIKENERSAEN
-47 SSKIIGEKNNNQIKR
+47 SSKIIGGQSNNQVKK

-76 YKFMEFDSITDN
+76 YQFMEFDSITDN

-93 NREQFIMVIE
+93 NREQFVMVIE

-115 EKSAVELGFISFLN
+115 EKSAVELGFIAFLN

-144 DMRNLLSSYS
+144 DMSNLLSSYS
-154 KRTDAMLEEV
+154 RRTEAMLDEIS
-164 RKIDAQIQLA
+164 KIDAQIQLA
-174 RQNGNEELT
+174 RQKGNEELLN
-183 KRLLFD
+183 KLMFD
-189 RKRKMN
+189 RKRKIN

-221 YIIVSYYANEIGD
+221 YIVVSYYANEIGD

-251 FTRTQTIVNALTSS
+251 FTRTQTILNALTSS

-293 TLKNALD
+293 TLRNALD

-318 QELKKQIEKEAIKL
+318 QELKKQIETEALKL

-339 ADEQLREER
+339 ADEQLKEER
-348 KIKATE
+348 KLKAAE
-354 IRKKAE
+354 IRRKAE
-360 NIMAEY
+360 SIMADY
-366 KDDLSKELYDKTIKE
+366 KDDLSKDLYEKTIKE
-381 DIIMKE
+381 IREAELDTSDII
-387 DFEKILKNENIQS
+387 DV
-400 LKPKIR
+400 KPKIR

>member
-14 MIGIIAII
+14 MIGII
-22 GILSLLVVFIVIR
+22 GVMGLLSLLVVFIIIK
-35 MRLKEKQRIEEN
+35 MRIKENERTAEN
-47 SSKIIGEKNNNQIKR
+47 SSKIIGGQSNNQVKK

-76 YKFMEFDSITDN
+76 YQFMEFDSITDN

-93 NREQFIMVIE
+93 NREQFVMVIE

-115 EKSAVELGFISFLN
+115 EKSAVELGFIAFLN

-144 DMRNLLSSYS
+144 DMSNLLSSYS
-154 KRTDAMLEEV
+154 RRTEAMLDEIS
-164 RKIDAQIQLA
+164 KIDAQIQLA
-174 RQNGNEELT
+174 RQKGNEELLN
-183 KRLLFD
+183 KLMFD
-189 RKRKMN
+189 RKRKIN

-221 YIIVSYYANEIGD
+221 YIVVSYYANEIGD

-251 FTRTQTIVNALTSS
+251 FTRTQTILNALTSS

-293 TLKNALD
+293 TLRNALD

-318 QELKKQIEKEAIKL
+318 QELKKQIETEALKL

-339 ADEQLREER
+339 ADEQLKEER
-348 KIKATE
+348 KLKAAE
-354 IRKKAE
+354 IRRKAE
-360 NIMAEY
+360 SIMADY
-366 KDDLSKELYDKTIKE
+366 KDDLSKDLYEKTIKE
-381 DIIMKE
+381 IREAELDTSDII
-387 DFEKILKNENIQS
+387 DV
-400 LKPKIR
+400 KPKIR

>member
-1 MNSLSQIEMLNLI
+1 MM
-14 MIGIIAII
+14 GIIAVI
-22 GILSLLVVFIVIR
+22 GVLALLVVFIVIK

-47 SSKIIGEKNNNQIKR
+47 SSKIIGEKSNNQVKK

-93 NREQFIMVIE
+93 NREQFVMVIE

-144 DMRNLLSSYS
+144 DMSNLLNSYS
-154 KRTDAMLEEV
+154 RRTNTMLEEV
-164 RKIDAQIQLA
+164 RKIDGQIQLA
-174 RQNGNEELT
+174 RQNGNDELV
-183 KRLLFD
+183 KKLSFD

-221 YIIVSYYANEIGD
+221 YIVVSYYASEIGD

-251 FTRTQTIVNALTSS
+251 FTRTQTILNALTSS

-293 TLKNALD
+293 TLRNALD

-318 QELKKQIEKEAIKL
+318 QELKKQIENEAMKL

-348 KIKATE
+348 KQKAIE
-354 IRKKAE
+354 IRRKAE
-360 NIMAEY
+360 SIMADY
-366 KDDLSKELYDKTIKE
+366 KDDLSKELYEKTIKQIRE
-381 DIIMKE
+381 ADINTSDII
-387 DFEKILKNENIQS
+387 DV
-400 LKPKIR
+400 KPRIR

>member
-1 MNSLSQIEMLNLI
+1 MNSLSQIEILNLI

-22 GILSLLVVFIVIR
+22 GILSLIVVFIIIK

-47 SSKIIGEKNNNQIKR
+47 SSKIIGEKNNNQAKK

-144 DMRNLLSSYS
+144 DMSNLLNSYS
-154 KRTDAMLEEV
+154 RRTDAMLEEV

-174 RQNGNEELT
+174 KQNGNDELV
-183 KRLLFD
+183 KKLSFD

-221 YIIVSYYANEIGD
+221 YIVVSYYASEIGE
-234 TKKYSDLELNDL
+234 TKKYSNIELNDL

-251 FTRTQTIVNALTSS
+251 FTRTQTILNALTSS

-318 QELKKQIEKEAIKL
+318 QELRKQIETEAMKL

-348 KIKATE
+348 KQKAIEIK
-354 IRKKAE
+354 KKAE
-360 NIMAEY
+360 SIMADY
-366 KDDLSKELYDKTIKE
+366 KDDLSKELYDKTIKQIRE
-381 DIIMKE
+381 ADINTSDII
-387 DFEKILKNENIQS
+387 DV
-400 LKPKIR
+400 KPRIR

>member
-14 MIGIIAII
+14 MIGIIAIMA
-22 GILSLLVVFIVIR
+22 LLALIVVFIIIR
-35 MRLKEKQRIEEN
+35 MRVKENERAAEN
-47 SSKIIGEKNNNQIKR
+47 SSQIIGSSNAKQEKR

-76 YKFMEFDSITDN
+76 YRFMEFDSITDN

-93 NREQFIMVIE
+93 NREQFVMVIE

-115 EKSAVELGFISFLN
+115 EKSAVELGFIAFLN

-144 DMRNLLSSYS
+144 DMSNLLNSYS
-154 KRTDAMLEEV
+154 KRTQAMLNEIT
-164 RKIDAQIQLA
+164 KLDSQIQLA
-174 RQNGNEELT
+174 RQKGNEELLN
-183 KRLLFD
+183 KLIFD

-207 NKINDSQYMLQQKT
+207 NKINNSQYMLQQKT
-221 YIIVSYYANEIGD
+221 YIVVSYYANEIGD
-234 TKKYSDLELNDL
+234 TKKYSDTELNDL

-251 FTRTQTIVNALTSS
+251 FTRTQTILNALTSS

-293 TLKNALD
+293 TLRNALD

-318 QELKKQIEKEAIKL
+318 QELRKQIETEALKL

-339 ADEQLREER
+339 ADEQLKEER
-348 KIKATE
+348 KRKAAE

-360 NIMAEY
+360 SIMADY
-366 KDDLSKELYDKTIKE
+366 KDDLSKDLYDKTIKE
-381 DIIMKE
+381 IREANLDTSEII
-387 DFEKILKNENIQS
+387 DV
-400 LKPKIR
+400 KPKIR